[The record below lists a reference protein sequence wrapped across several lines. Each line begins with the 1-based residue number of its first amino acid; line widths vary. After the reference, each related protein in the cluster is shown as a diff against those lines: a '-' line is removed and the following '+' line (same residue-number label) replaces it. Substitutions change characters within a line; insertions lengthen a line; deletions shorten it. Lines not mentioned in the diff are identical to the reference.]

1 MKTLRACWYEFKLA
15 ILRTVRYKISFVS
28 DIVVFCV
35 IFFVILFTNAGY
47 SLSLAYNS
55 SESQAKVILLIGYVF
70 WLFSS
75 TALGDSTNVIS
86 NEATAGTLE
95 TKLLSSVPVPALLFA
110 CLLYTSDA
118 ADE

>member
-95 TKLLSSVPVPALLFA
+95 TKLLSSVPVPAL
-110 CLLYTSDA
+110 
-118 ADE
+118 

>member
-55 SESQAKVILLIGYVF
+55 SESQGKSHTFDRICFLAVQQH
-70 WLFSS
+70 S
-75 TALGDSTNVIS
+75 
-86 NEATAGTLE
+86 AGRFHE
-95 TKLLSSVPVPALLFA
+95 RNIQ
-110 CLLYTSDA
+110 
-118 ADE
+118 